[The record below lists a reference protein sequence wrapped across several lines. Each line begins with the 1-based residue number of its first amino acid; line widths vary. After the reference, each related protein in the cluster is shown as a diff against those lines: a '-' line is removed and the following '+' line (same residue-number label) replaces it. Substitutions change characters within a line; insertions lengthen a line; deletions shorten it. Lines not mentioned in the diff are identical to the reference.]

1 MAGITFKLEKYIGKA
16 SLSEAVLQEFVH
28 AIESTGSWW
37 LTISF
42 LIFIGWITG
51 LATKAFKVYIVL
63 TFATVLSMFFSSFL
77 NPTLSKYLSDKLFLR
92 HYKDVCDN
100 LCGAVIA
107 GTLSSFSFSLVLA
120 LFFSNLPL
128 NQKIIFSSLTSALTG
143 VWITNNVMSILE
155 EEKSA
160 FFSFVIAF
168 LLTFLFVI
176 ILGRNKLNVFL
187 TGITIG
193 FASVFFSQLA
203 FILKGYNRGEI
214 IPCLSFLRIKEYF
227 YETFSFM
234 FFILGI
240 WIDKVVFW
248 FMPSTACK
256 IDSLFRYS
264 KYDFPFFVSF
274 TIFSF
279 SQFLIFRS
287 LKDAIRKPYEN
298 FINSVRYNLPLF
310 RISQEKYNIISG
322 YRKIFYSIIYIYGGI
337 TTIVLFAISAG
348 IIDLPWK
355 NPFVFHY
362 LTMGTFFLAIFSF
375 NYMML
380 QYLDQYRAVAQICF
394 IFTLI
399 NGIGTYIGIKV
410 GSEYNGLAFLFA
422 SFISA
427 CLSMG
432 LVNKVLGRWEYE
444 IFKES
449 SKVF

>member
-1 MAGITFKLEKYIGKA
+1 MAGVTFKLERYIGRI
-16 SLSEAVLQEFVH
+16 SLSEAVLHEFVH

-42 LIFIGWITG
+42 LIFIGWTTG

-63 TFATVLSMFFSSFL
+63 TFAAVLSMLFSSFL
-77 NPTLSKYLSDKLFLR
+77 TPALSRYLSDRLFLS

-100 LCGAVIA
+100 LCGTVIV

-120 LFFSNLPL
+120 LFFSDLPL
-128 NQKIIFSSLTSALTG
+128 NHKIIFASLTSALTG

-155 EEKSA
+155 EEKTA
-160 FFSFVIAF
+160 FFSFVIGF
-168 LLTFLFVI
+168 LLGFLFVI
-176 ILGRNKLNVFL
+176 ILGRRKLNVFL
-187 TGITIG
+187 TGLTIS
-193 FASVFFSQLA
+193 FAFVFFAQLA

-214 IPCLSFLRIKEYF
+214 IPRFSFLRIKDYF
-227 YETFSFM
+227 YETFSFVL
-234 FFILGI
+234 FIIGI

-248 FMPSTACK
+248 FMPGTTYK

-264 KYDFPFFVSF
+264 EYDLPFFVSF
-274 TIFSF
+274 TIFSI

-287 LKDAIRKPYEN
+287 FKDSIRRPYRN
-298 FINSVRYNLPLF
+298 FINSVHYNLPLF

-322 YRKIFYSIIYIYGGI
+322 YRKILYSIIYIYGGI
-337 TTIVLFAISAG
+337 TTIVLFAISGG
-348 IIDLPWK
+348 IVNLPWR

-362 LTMGTFFLAIFSF
+362 LIIGSFFLAIFSF

-380 QYLDQYRAVAQICF
+380 QYLDQYRALAQICF

-399 NGIGTYIGIKV
+399 NGIGTYIGIKA

-422 SFISA
+422 SFISG
-427 CLSMG
+427 CLSVG

-444 IFKES
+444 IFKEA